1 MQYKMEVTAGKV
13 TRVLVV
19 GHELDCRFSHHSVG
33 VGGVSIEQ
41 SKHARLLAPGLTPV
55 LLDEAVLRY
64 PAPVPFFPSSIIY
77 AAPSPPLQFRQND
90 RGECGCEGFAH
101 QAACNR
107 PPQLVHGVIVL
118 KGKRDLPGR
127 SDNHFHQ
134 ARFSLG
140 TAIASPNANGFLDA
154 GVDLAGFLADWLVV
168 PEGVLLPVEGLALEE
183 LLGNGGK
190 FFIAKGTQAARVNR
204 CKVHYSYPQYGT
216 FLGAISRY
224 RFPRYRII
232 LAASFFRCCLV
243 PLLCGLR

>member
-33 VGGVSIEQ
+33 VIGVPVKQ

-64 PAPVPFFPSSIIY
+64 PPPVPFFPSSIIY
-77 AAPSPPLQFRQND
+77 SAPSPPLQLGQND
-90 RGECGCEGFAH
+90 GRESCCKGLTYETT
-101 QAACNR
+101 CNR
-107 PPQLVHGVIVL
+107 PPQLVHGVVVS
-118 KGKRDLPGR
+118 KTERDLPGR

-140 TAIASPNANGFLDA
+140 TAIASPNANGFLGT

-183 LLGNGGK
+183 LVGNGCKG
-190 FFIAKGTQAARVNR
+190 FIAQF
-204 CKVHYSYPQYGT
+204 C
-216 FLGAISRY
+216 
-224 RFPRYRII
+224 
-232 LAASFFRCCLV
+232 
-243 PLLCGLR
+243 

>member
-33 VGGVSIEQ
+33 VIGVSVKQ

-118 KGKRDLPGR
+118 KGKRDLPSC
-127 SDNHFHQ
+127 SDNHLNE
-134 ARFSLG
+134 AALSLAA
-140 TAIASPNANGFLDA
+140 AIASPNANGFLGT

-183 LLGNGGK
+183 LLGNSRK
-190 FFIAKGTQAARVNR
+190 FFIAQVAEVVRVNR
-204 CKVHYSYPQYGT
+204 CKVHLLLRDVLHCPHDR
-216 FLGAISRY
+216 FLD
-224 RFPRYRII
+224 
-232 LAASFFRCCLV
+232 L
-243 PLLCGLR
+243 GLG

>member
-33 VGGVSIEQ
+33 VIGVPVKQ

-64 PAPVPFFPSSIIY
+64 PPPVPFLPSSIIY

-118 KGKRDLPGR
+118 KGKRDLPSC
-127 SDNHFHQ
+127 SDNHLNE
-134 ARFSLG
+134 AALSLAA
-140 TAIASPNANGFLDA
+140 AIASPNANGFLDA

-183 LLGNGGK
+183 LLGNSRK
-190 FFIAKGTQAARVNR
+190 FFIAQVAEVVRVNR